1 VSADAGRPGPIET
14 EESIFGRMPVLLS
27 EREYGTAGAH
37 ATCFAYAVATW
48 CFLTGSYAAEL
59 VGAVEGMAC
68 LVLGATLGVFLAA
81 MPLSLGCQRYGL
93 EQIDFCKPAFGQR
106 GALVVLV
113 FYLINML
120 GWSGLILVMFGNSI
134 RNLAEAMGFAP
145 GGWIVGA
152 GAALGLWLS
161 YVIVTRGVRLLN
173 VSNGFI
179 SPGLAL
185 LVLLMFYLLLRDHGW
200 QAIAAAP
207 PLDPHPS
214 RLVNYLIAVELGIAN
229 GFSWWGGI
237 GFLARNTR
245 TRRNSVYP
253 QVLQLGVGNGVVC
266 TIALF
271 SALVVHSDDP
281 TEWMVPI
288 GGLFLGV
295 VGLAFVAIANVSSV
309 AVSLFASGLALRH
322 VPGLRTRAWR
332 HIMLLTAVPCVP
344 FVLWPQQLYDL
355 GDAFLAYNGTM
366 YAPIS
371 GILFVDFFVLRRQR
385 LSLRGIFDSSPG
397 NPYHYWRGYHWPAL
411 VSVVLGQLV
420 YLSLYDPIS
429 GDIDLLTRWLPASL
443 AAFVVPAVVYG
454 VVVAILGRR
463 HAGLHHHLLEP
474 NI

>member
-1 VSADAGRPGPIET
+1 
-14 EESIFGRMPVLLS
+14 MPVLLA
-27 EREYGTAGAH
+27 EREYGSAGAH

-48 CFLTGSYAAEL
+48 CFLTGSFAAQL
-59 VGAVEGMAC
+59 VGAVDGMAC
-68 LVLGATLGVFLAA
+68 LVFGSVLGAFLAA

-93 EQIDFCKPAFGQR
+93 EQVDFCKPAFGQR

-120 GWSGLILVMFGNSI
+120 GWSGLILVMFGNGV
-134 RNLAEAMGFAP
+134 RNLAEAMGLAP

-152 GAALGLWLS
+152 GAALGLLLS
-161 YVIVTRGVRLLN
+161 FVIVTRGVRLLN

-185 LVLLMFYLLLRDHGW
+185 LILLMFWLLLRDHGW
-200 QAIAAAP
+200 QEINAAQ

-214 RLVNYLIAVELGIAN
+214 RLVNYLICVELGIAN

-253 QVLQLGVGNGVVC
+253 QILQLGAANGVVC

-271 SALVVHSDDP
+271 SALVMQSDDP

-288 GGLFLGV
+288 GGVFLGV
-295 VGLAFVAIANVSSV
+295 VALAFVAIANISSV

-322 VPGLRTRAWR
+322 VPVLRTRAWR
-332 HIMLLTAVPCVP
+332 HVMLLTLVPCLP
-344 FVLWPQQLYDL
+344 FVVWPQQLYDL
-355 GDAFLAYNGTM
+355 GAAFLAYNGTM

-385 LSLRGIFDSSPG
+385 LSLRGIFDGSPA
-397 NPYHYWRGYHWPAL
+397 NPYHYWRGYHRPAL
-411 VSVVLGQLV
+411 VSVLLGQV
-420 YLSLYDPIS
+420 TYLLLYDPIT
-429 GDIDLLTRWLPASL
+429 GDIDLLTRFLPASL
-443 AAFVVPAVVYG
+443 AAFLVPALVYG
-454 VVVAILGRR
+454 VSVAVAGRR
-463 HAGLHHHLLEP
+463 HAAAHHHLLEP

>member
-1 VSADAGRPGPIET
+1 VSAGAGRSEPIQT
-14 EESIFGRMPVLLS
+14 DESLYGRMPVLLA

-59 VGAVEGMAC
+59 VGAVDGMAC
-68 LVLGATLGVFLAA
+68 LVFGAVLGVFLAS

-93 EQIDFCKPAFGQR
+93 EQVDFCKPAFGQR

-120 GWSGLILVMFGNSI
+120 GWSGLILVMFGNGI
-134 RNLAEAMGFAP
+134 RNLAQAMGYAP

-161 YVIVTRGVRLLN
+161 YLIATRGVRLLN

-179 SPGLAL
+179 SPGLVL

-200 QAIAAAP
+200 QAIAAAQ

-214 RLVNYLIAVELGIAN
+214 RLVNYLICVELGIAN

-237 GFLARNTR
+237 GFLARNTK

-253 QVLQLGVGNGVVC
+253 EILQLGVGNGLVC

-271 SALVVHSDDP
+271 SALVVKSDDP

-288 GGLFLGV
+288 GGVYLGMV
-295 VGLAFVAIANVSSV
+295 ALAFVAVANVTST

-322 VPGLRTRAWR
+322 VPALRARSWR
-332 HIMLLTAVPCVP
+332 TLMLLTLVPCLP

-371 GILFVDFFVLRRQR
+371 GVLFVDFFVLRRQR
-385 LSLRGIFDSSPG
+385 LSLRGIFDGSPG
-397 NPYHYWRGYHWPAL
+397 NPYHYWHGYHWPAL
-411 VSVVLGQLV
+411 VSVVLGQVV
-420 YLSLYDPIS
+420 YLALYDPVT
-429 GDIDLLTRWLPASL
+429 GDIDLFTRFLPASL
-443 AAFVVPAVVYG
+443 AAFLVPAIVYG
-454 VVVAILGRR
+454 STVAMLGRK
-463 HAGLHHHLLEP
+463 AETHHHLLEP

>member
-1 VSADAGRPGPIET
+1 
-14 EESIFGRMPVLLS
+14 MPVLLS
-27 EREYGTAGAH
+27 EREYGFAGAH

-48 CFLTGSYAAEL
+48 CFLTGSYAAQL
-59 VGAVEGMAC
+59 VGAIEGTVC

-179 SPGLAL
+179 SPGLAV

-200 QAIAAAP
+200 QAIAAAQ

-237 GFLARNTR
+237 GFLARNTK

-253 QVLQLGVGNGVVC
+253 QILQLGVGSGVVC

-295 VGLAFVAIANVSSV
+295 LALGFVAIANISSV

-322 VPGLRTRAWR
+322 VPALRTTTWR
-332 HIMLLTAVPCVP
+332 HIMLLTAVPCLP
-344 FVLWPQQLYDL
+344 FILWPQQLYDL

-371 GILFVDFFVLRRQR
+371 GILFVDFFVLRRER
-385 LSLRGIFDSSPG
+385 LSLRGIFDGSPA

-420 YLSLYDPIS
+420 YLSLYDPIT
-429 GDIDLLTRWLPASL
+429 GDIDLLARFLPASL
-443 AAFVVPAVVYG
+443 AAFAVPALVYG
-454 VVVAILGRR
+454 VTVAVMGRR
-463 HAGLHHHLLEP
+463 LAASHDHLLEP